1 MTLSVKNLTKIYS
14 GNKKAVD
21 NISLDIESGEFI
33 AFIGTSGSGKTTAL
47 RMINRMIEATEGTIE
62 MNGKNVSNMN
72 PVELRRSIGYVIQQ
86 IGLMPHMTIR
96 ENIVLVPKLLKWS
109 KEKKN
114 AKAKELIKLVDL
126 PEEYLDRY
134 PSELS
139 GGQQQRIGVVRA
151 LAAEQDI
158 ILMDEPF
165 GALDPITRDTLQDLV
180 KELQQKL
187 GKTFIFVTHDMDE
200 AIKLADRICIMSQG
214 KVVQYD
220 TPDNIL
226 RNPAN
231 DFVREFIGQNR
242 LIQDRPN
249 MRTVEDAMITPVTVK
264 ADDSLNDAVNIM
276 RERRVDT
283 LFVVNSHNRLLG
295 FLDIEDINQGL
306 RHHKELI
313 DTMQRDVYK
322 VHIDSKLQ
330 DSVRTILKRNVRN
343 IPVVDND
350 NTLIGLITRA
360 NLVDIVY
367 DSIWGE
373 EDQDMTLSDSHMND
387 VERENELG
395 NQEKKDL
402 AQQNNKD
409 ATDKQKDVTD
419 RLDTHDLD
427 ETHESGVDR

>member
-1 MTLSVKNLTKIYS
+1 MLSIKNLSKVYA
-14 GNKKAVD
+14 GGKKAVD
-21 NISLDIESGEFI
+21 NMTIDIESGDFI

-47 RMINRMIEATEGTIE
+47 RMINRMIESTEGEITID
-62 MNGKNVSNMN
+62 GKNIKNLN

-86 IGLMPHMTIR
+86 IGLMPHMTVK

-109 KEKKN
+109 QEKKDE
-114 AKAKELIKLVDL
+114 KAKELIRLVDL

-180 KELQQKL
+180 KKLQQQL

-200 AIKLADRICIMSQG
+200 AIKLADKICIMTNGQ
-214 KVVQYD
+214 VVQYD

-226 RNPAN
+226 RSPAN
-231 DFVREFIGQNR
+231 DFVRDFIGQNR

-249 MRTVEDAMITPVTVK
+249 IRTVKDAMIKPVTVHV
-264 ADDSLNDAVNIM
+264 DHSLNDAVNIM
-276 RERRVDT
+276 REKRVDT
-283 LFVVNSHNRLLG
+283 IFVVGNDEHLLG
-295 FLDIEDINQGL
+295 YLDIEDINEGL

-313 DTMQRDVYK
+313 DTMQRDIYRVR
-322 VHIDSKLQ
+322 IDSKLQ

-343 IPVVDND
+343 VPVVDSD
-350 NTLIGLITRA
+350 NKKLLGLVTRA

-373 EDQDMTLSDSHMND
+373 LDSDKNNNHSGI
-387 VERENELG
+387 VEPESTG
-395 NQEKKDL
+395 
-402 AQQNNKD
+402 
-409 ATDKQKDVTD
+409 V
-419 RLDTHDLD
+419 
-427 ETHESGVDR
+427 ETS

>member
-1 MTLSVKNLTKIYS
+1 MLSIKNLTKIYS

-21 NISLDIESGEFI
+21 RISLDIESGEFI

-47 RMINRMIEATEGTIE
+47 RMINRMIEPTEGQITI
-62 MNGKNVSNMN
+62 NGKNIGDMN

-86 IGLMPHMTIR
+86 IGLMPNMTIR

-109 KEKKN
+109 KEKKD
-114 AKAKELIKLVDL
+114 ARAKELIKLVDL
-126 PEEYLDRY
+126 PEDYLDRY
-134 PSELS
+134 PAELS

-151 LAAEQDI
+151 LAADQDV

-180 KELQQKL
+180 KTLQQKL

-200 AIKLADRICIMSQG
+200 AIKLADRICIMSKG
-214 KVVQYD
+214 KIVQFD

-226 RNPAN
+226 RHPAN
-231 DFVREFIGQNR
+231 DFVVDFIGQNR

-249 MRTVEDAMITPVTVK
+249 MKTVEGAMITPVTVH

-283 LFVVNSHNRLLG
+283 IFVVNNQNRLLG

-306 RHHKELI
+306 RRGEELI
-313 DTMQRDVYK
+313 DMMQRDVYK
-322 VHIDSKLQ
+322 VHIDTKLQ

-343 IPVVDND
+343 VPVVDDD

-367 DSIWGE
+367 DSLWGDE
-373 EDQDMTLSDSHMND
+373 NDDAAPLDSD
-387 VERENELG
+387 
-395 NQEKKDL
+395 
-402 AQQNNKD
+402 NKD
-409 ATDKQKDVTD
+409 KQSTSQQDAPPREQDVMNGLDHKTNEMGDD
-419 RLDTHDLD
+419 R
-427 ETHESGVDR
+427 

>member
-1 MTLSVKNLTKIYS
+1 MLSIKNLSKVYA
-14 GNKKAVD
+14 GGKKAVD
-21 NISLDIESGEFI
+21 NMTIDIESGDFI

-47 RMINRMIEATEGTIE
+47 RMINRMIESTEGEITID
-62 MNGKNVSNMN
+62 GKNIKELN

-86 IGLMPHMTIR
+86 IGLMPHMTVK

-109 KEKKN
+109 QEKKDE
-114 AKAKELIKLVDL
+114 KAKELIRLVDL

-134 PSELS
+134 PSELT

-180 KELQQKL
+180 KKLQQQL

-200 AIKLADRICIMSQG
+200 AIKLADKICIMTNGQ
-214 KVVQYD
+214 VVQYD

-226 RNPAN
+226 RSPAN
-231 DFVREFIGQNR
+231 DFVRDFIGQNR

-249 MRTVEDAMITPVTVK
+249 IRTVKDAMIKPVTVHV
-264 ADDSLNDAVNIM
+264 DRSLNDAVNIM
-276 RERRVDT
+276 REKRVDT
-283 LFVVNSHNRLLG
+283 IFVVGNDEHLLG
-295 FLDIEDINQGL
+295 YLDIEDINEGL

-313 DTMQRDVYK
+313 DTMQRDIYRVR
-322 VHIDSKLQ
+322 IDSKLQ

-343 IPVVDND
+343 VPVVDSD
-350 NTLIGLITRA
+350 NKTLLGLVTRA

-373 EDQDMTLSDSHMND
+373 LESDNND
-387 VERENELG
+387 NHSGIVEPESTG
-395 NQEKKDL
+395 
-402 AQQNNKD
+402 
-409 ATDKQKDVTD
+409 V
-419 RLDTHDLD
+419 
-427 ETHESGVDR
+427 ETP

>member
-1 MTLSVKNLTKIYS
+1 MLSIKNLSKVYA
-14 GNKKAVD
+14 GGKKAVD
-21 NISLDIESGEFI
+21 NMTIDIESGDFI

-47 RMINRMIEATEGTIE
+47 RMIESTEGEITID
-62 MNGKNVSNMN
+62 GKNIKDLN

-86 IGLMPHMTIR
+86 IGLMPHMTVK

-109 KEKKN
+109 QEKKDE
-114 AKAKELIKLVDL
+114 KAKELIRLVDL

-180 KELQQKL
+180 KKLQQQL

-200 AIKLADRICIMSQG
+200 AIKLADKICIMTNGQ
-214 KVVQYD
+214 VVRYD

-226 RNPAN
+226 RSPAN
-231 DFVREFIGQNR
+231 DFVKDFIGQNR

-249 MRTVEDAMITPVTVK
+249 IRTVKDAMIKPVTVHV
-264 ADDSLNDAVNIM
+264 DRSLNDAVNIM
-276 RERRVDT
+276 REKRVDT
-283 LFVVNSHNRLLG
+283 IFVVGNDEHLLG
-295 FLDIEDINQGL
+295 YLDIEDINEGL

-313 DTMQRDVYK
+313 DTMQRDIYRVR
-322 VHIDSKLQ
+322 IDSKLQ

-343 IPVVDND
+343 VPVVDSD
-350 NTLIGLITRA
+350 NKTLLGLVTRA

-373 EDQDMTLSDSHMND
+373 LESDNND
-387 VERENELG
+387 NHSGIVEPESTG
-395 NQEKKDL
+395 
-402 AQQNNKD
+402 
-409 ATDKQKDVTD
+409 V
-419 RLDTHDLD
+419 
-427 ETHESGVDR
+427 ETP

>member
-1 MTLSVKNLTKIYS
+1 MLSIKNLSKVYA
-14 GNKKAVD
+14 GGKKAVD
-21 NISLDIESGEFI
+21 NMTIDIESGDFI

-47 RMINRMIEATEGTIE
+47 RMINRMIESTEGEITID
-62 MNGKNVSNMN
+62 GKNIKELN

-86 IGLMPHMTIR
+86 IGLMPHMTVK

-109 KEKKN
+109 QEKKDE
-114 AKAKELIKLVDL
+114 KAKELIRLVDL

-180 KELQQKL
+180 KKLQQQL

-200 AIKLADRICIMSQG
+200 AIKLADKICIMTNGQ
-214 KVVQYD
+214 VVQYD

-226 RNPAN
+226 RSPAN
-231 DFVREFIGQNR
+231 DFVKDFIGQNR

-249 MRTVEDAMITPVTVK
+249 IRTVKDAMIKPVTVHV
-264 ADDSLNDAVNIM
+264 DRSLNDAVNIM
-276 RERRVDT
+276 REKRVDT
-283 LFVVNSHNRLLG
+283 IFVVGNDEHLLG
-295 FLDIEDINQGL
+295 YLDIEDINEGL

-313 DTMQRDVYK
+313 DTMQRDIYRVR
-322 VHIDSKLQ
+322 IDSKLQ

-343 IPVVDND
+343 VPVVDSD
-350 NTLIGLITRA
+350 NKTLLGLVTRA

-373 EDQDMTLSDSHMND
+373 LDSDNND
-387 VERENELG
+387 NHSGIVEPESTG
-395 NQEKKDL
+395 
-402 AQQNNKD
+402 
-409 ATDKQKDVTD
+409 V
-419 RLDTHDLD
+419 
-427 ETHESGVDR
+427 ETP

>member
-1 MTLSVKNLTKIYS
+1 MLSIKNLSKVYA

-21 NISLDIESGEFI
+21 NMTIDIQQGEFV

-47 RMINRMIEATEGTIE
+47 RMINRMIEATEGQI
-62 MNGKNVSNMN
+62 MINGKDVRQMN
-72 PVELRRSIGYVIQQ
+72 PVQLRRSIGYVIQQ
-86 IGLMPHMTIR
+86 IGLMPHMTVR

-109 KEKKN
+109 QEKKDE
-114 AKAKELIKLVDL
+114 KARELIKLVDL

-180 KELQQKL
+180 KKLQQQL

-200 AIKLADRICIMSQG
+200 AIKLADKICIMSHG
-214 KVVQYD
+214 KVIQFD

-226 RNPAN
+226 RHPAN
-231 DFVREFIGQNR
+231 DFVRDFIGQNR

-249 MRTVEDAMITPVTVK
+249 VRSVEDAMITPITIT
-264 ADDSLNDAVNIM
+264 ADQSLNDAVELM
-276 RERRVDT
+276 RRKRIDT
-283 LFVVNSHNRLLG
+283 LFVVNHQHKLLG
-295 FLDIEDINQGL
+295 FLDIEDINEGL
-306 RHHKELI
+306 RAHAELI
-313 DTMQRDVYK
+313 DVIQRDVYT
-322 VHIDSKLQ
+322 VSLDSKLQ

-343 IPVVDND
+343 VPVVDEGHH
-350 NTLIGLITRA
+350 IVGLITRA

-373 EDQDMTLSDSHMND
+373 ADGDNIENEDITTYTKDG
-387 VERENELG
+387 VERE
-395 NQEKKDL
+395 
-402 AQQNNKD
+402 
-409 ATDKQKDVTD
+409 
-419 RLDTHDLD
+419 
-427 ETHESGVDR
+427 

>member
-1 MTLSVKNLTKIYS
+1 MLSIKNLSKVYA
-14 GNKKAVD
+14 GGKKAVD
-21 NISLDIESGEFI
+21 NMTVDIESGDFI

-47 RMINRMIEATEGTIE
+47 RMINRMIESTEGEITID
-62 MNGKNVSNMN
+62 GKNIKELN

-86 IGLMPHMTIR
+86 IGLMPHMTVK

-109 KEKKN
+109 QEKKDE
-114 AKAKELIKLVDL
+114 KAKELIRLVDL

-180 KELQQKL
+180 KKLQQQL

-200 AIKLADRICIMSQG
+200 AIKLADKICIMTNGQ
-214 KVVQYD
+214 VVQYD

-226 RNPAN
+226 RSPAN
-231 DFVREFIGQNR
+231 DFVRDFIGQNR

-249 MRTVEDAMITPVTVK
+249 IRTVKDAMIKPVTVHV
-264 ADDSLNDAVNIM
+264 DRSFNDAVNIM
-276 RERRVDT
+276 REKRVDT
-283 LFVVNSHNRLLG
+283 IFVVGNDEHLLG
-295 FLDIEDINQGL
+295 YLDIEDINEGL

-313 DTMQRDVYK
+313 DTMQRDIYRVR
-322 VHIDSKLQ
+322 IDSKLQ

-343 IPVVDND
+343 VPVVDSD
-350 NTLIGLITRA
+350 NKTLLGLVTRA

-373 EDQDMTLSDSHMND
+373 LESDNND
-387 VERENELG
+387 NHSGIVEPESTG
-395 NQEKKDL
+395 
-402 AQQNNKD
+402 
-409 ATDKQKDVTD
+409 V
-419 RLDTHDLD
+419 
-427 ETHESGVDR
+427 ETP

>member
-1 MTLSVKNLTKIYS
+1 MLSIKNLSKVY
-14 GNKKAVD
+14 GGGKKAVD

-47 RMINRMIEATEGTIE
+47 RMINRMIEATEGQITI
-62 MNGKNVSNMN
+62 NGKDVRKMN
-72 PVELRRSIGYVIQQ
+72 PVELRRKIGYVIQQ

-109 KEKKN
+109 QEKKER
-114 AKAKELIKLVDL
+114 KAKELIKLVDL
-126 PEEYLDRY
+126 PEEFLDRY
-134 PSELS
+134 PSQLS

-151 LAAEQDI
+151 LAAEQDV

-187 GKTFIFVTHDMDE
+187 GKTFVFVTHDMDE
-200 AIKLADRICIMSQG
+200 AIKLADKICIMSEGQ
-214 KVVQYD
+214 VIQFD

-226 RNPAN
+226 RHPAN
-231 DFVREFIGQNR
+231 DFVRDFIGQNR

-249 MRTVEDAMITPVTVK
+249 MRTVKDAMIKPVTVH
-264 ADDSLNDAVNIM
+264 ADRSLNEVVKVM

-283 LFVVNSHNRLLG
+283 IFGVGNNNRLLG
-295 FLDIEDINQGL
+295 YLDIEDINQGL
-306 RHHKELI
+306 RSNKELI
-313 DTMQRDVYK
+313 DTMQRDIYRVR
-322 VHIDSKLQ
+322 IDSKLQ

-343 IPVVDND
+343 VPVVDKD
-350 NTLIGLITRA
+350 GETLIGLVTRA

-373 EDQDMTLSDSHMND
+373 IDEDENADQNAI
-387 VERENELG
+387 VEPENVG
-395 NQEKKDL
+395 
-402 AQQNNKD
+402 A
-409 ATDKQKDVTD
+409 DK
-419 RLDTHDLD
+419 
-427 ETHESGVDR
+427 

>member
-1 MTLSVKNLTKIYS
+1 MLSIKNLSKVYA
-14 GNKKAVD
+14 GGKKAVD
-21 NISLDIESGEFI
+21 NMTIDIESGDFI

-47 RMINRMIEATEGTIE
+47 RMINRMIESTEGEITID
-62 MNGKNVSNMN
+62 GKNIKELN

-86 IGLMPHMTIR
+86 IGLMPHMTVK

-109 KEKKN
+109 QEKKDE
-114 AKAKELIKLVDL
+114 KAKELIRLVDL

-180 KELQQKL
+180 KKLQQQL

-200 AIKLADRICIMSQG
+200 AIKLADKICIMTNGQ
-214 KVVQYD
+214 VVQYD

-226 RNPAN
+226 RSPAN
-231 DFVREFIGQNR
+231 DFVKDFIGQNR

-249 MRTVEDAMITPVTVK
+249 IRTVKDAMIKPVTVH
-264 ADDSLNDAVNIM
+264 ADRSLNDAVNIM
-276 RERRVDT
+276 REKRVDT
-283 LFVVNSHNRLLG
+283 IFVVGNDEHLLG
-295 FLDIEDINQGL
+295 YLDIEDINEGL

-313 DTMQRDVYK
+313 DTMQRDIYRVR
-322 VHIDSKLQ
+322 IDSKLQ

-343 IPVVDND
+343 VPVVDSD
-350 NTLIGLITRA
+350 NKTLLGLVTRA

-373 EDQDMTLSDSHMND
+373 LESDNND
-387 VERENELG
+387 NHSGIVEPESTG
-395 NQEKKDL
+395 
-402 AQQNNKD
+402 
-409 ATDKQKDVTD
+409 V
-419 RLDTHDLD
+419 
-427 ETHESGVDR
+427 ETP

>member
-1 MTLSVKNLTKIYS
+1 MTLSIKNLTKIYS

-21 NISLDIESGEFI
+21 NISLNIEAGEFV

-47 RMINRMIEATEGTIE
+47 RMINRMIEPTEGSIE
-62 MNGKNVSNMN
+62 MNGKDVRNMN

-109 KEKKN
+109 KEKKD

-126 PEEYLDRY
+126 PEDYLDRY

-180 KELQQKL
+180 KDLQKKL

-200 AIKLADRICIMSQG
+200 AIKLADKICIMSKGQI
-214 KVVQYD
+214 VQYD
-220 TPDNIL
+220 TPDNVL
-226 RNPAN
+226 RYPAN

-249 MRTVEDAMITPVTVK
+249 MRTVEDAMIKPITIQ

-276 RERRVDT
+276 RTHRIDT
-283 LFVVNSHNRLLG
+283 IFVVNNKHRLLG

-306 RHHKELI
+306 RQGKELI

-343 IPVVDND
+343 VPVVDD
-350 NTLIGLITRA
+350 KHTLIGLITRA

-373 EDQDMTLSDSHMND
+373 ENETSHSSKTYSNE
-387 VERENELG
+387 VERENERQ
-395 NQEKKDL
+395 NET
-402 AQQNNKD
+402 QQRLTSQGTQRYHEDIMNG
-409 ATDKQKDVTD
+409 TD
-419 RLDTHDLD
+419 REHTHNTDDT
-427 ETHESGVDR
+427 GVDR

>member
-1 MTLSVKNLTKIYS
+1 MLSIKNLSKVYA
-14 GNKKAVD
+14 GGKKAVD
-21 NISLDIESGEFI
+21 NMTIDIESGDFI

-47 RMINRMIEATEGTIE
+47 RMINRMIESTEGEITID
-62 MNGKNVSNMN
+62 GKNIKELN

-86 IGLMPHMTIR
+86 IGLMPHMTVK

-109 KEKKN
+109 QEKKDE
-114 AKAKELIKLVDL
+114 KAKELIRLVDL

-139 GGQQQRIGVVRA
+139 GGQQQRIGVVRT

-180 KELQQKL
+180 KKLQQQL

-200 AIKLADRICIMSQG
+200 AIKLADKICIMTNGQ
-214 KVVQYD
+214 VVQYD

-226 RNPAN
+226 RSPAN
-231 DFVREFIGQNR
+231 DFVRDFIGQNR

-249 MRTVEDAMITPVTVK
+249 IRTVKDAMIKPVTVHV
-264 ADDSLNDAVNIM
+264 DRSLNDAVNIM
-276 RERRVDT
+276 REKRVDT
-283 LFVVNSHNRLLG
+283 IFVVGNDEHLLG
-295 FLDIEDINQGL
+295 YLDIEDINEGL

-313 DTMQRDVYK
+313 DTMQRDIYRVR
-322 VHIDSKLQ
+322 IDSKLQ

-343 IPVVDND
+343 VPVVDSD
-350 NTLIGLITRA
+350 NKTLLGLVTRA

-373 EDQDMTLSDSHMND
+373 LESDNND
-387 VERENELG
+387 NHSGIVEPESTG
-395 NQEKKDL
+395 
-402 AQQNNKD
+402 
-409 ATDKQKDVTD
+409 V
-419 RLDTHDLD
+419 
-427 ETHESGVDR
+427 ETP

>member
-1 MTLSVKNLTKIYS
+1 MLSIKNLSKVYA
-14 GNKKAVD
+14 GGKKAVD
-21 NISLDIESGEFI
+21 NMTIDIESGDFI

-47 RMINRMIEATEGTIE
+47 RMINRMIESTEGEITID
-62 MNGKNVSNMN
+62 GKNIKELN

-86 IGLMPHMTIR
+86 IGLMPHMTVK

-109 KEKKN
+109 QEKKDE
-114 AKAKELIKLVDL
+114 KAKELIRLVDL

-180 KELQQKL
+180 KKLQQQL

-200 AIKLADRICIMSQG
+200 AIKLADKICIMTNGQ
-214 KVVQYD
+214 VVQYD

-226 RNPAN
+226 RSPAN
-231 DFVREFIGQNR
+231 DFVKDFIGQNR

-249 MRTVEDAMITPVTVK
+249 IRTVKDAMIKPVTVHV
-264 ADDSLNDAVNIM
+264 DRSLNDAVNIM
-276 RERRVDT
+276 REKRVDT
-283 LFVVNSHNRLLG
+283 IFVVGNDEHLLG
-295 FLDIEDINQGL
+295 YLDIEDINEGL

-313 DTMQRDVYK
+313 DTMQRDIYRVR
-322 VHIDSKLQ
+322 IDSKLQ

-343 IPVVDND
+343 VPVVDSD
-350 NTLIGLITRA
+350 NKTLLGLVTRA
-360 NLVDIVY
+360 KLVDIVY

-373 EDQDMTLSDSHMND
+373 LESDNND
-387 VERENELG
+387 NHSGIVEPESTG
-395 NQEKKDL
+395 
-402 AQQNNKD
+402 
-409 ATDKQKDVTD
+409 V
-419 RLDTHDLD
+419 
-427 ETHESGVDR
+427 ETP